1 MCLWQQSMQAKAIIA
16 YLLYYFQVTIPLFL
30 TLVCTGVSEQI
41 SPQMGWASIAIIKM
55 VIFCFGIS
63 NTGIKSWSKSENQ
76 FRSLCQ
82 NQLQLSLE
90 EKNIKHAPRL
100 KKFEV
105 RKNRPIITKLSSY
118 KDKEKFL
125 SLGPKLII
133 TNVAIREDFSVP
145 VRQAQSK
152 PIRLTKEHGSP
163 FTLWFWFM
171 DGICYYYD
179 VTPNRVKIQYQ

>member
-1 MCLWQQSMQAKAIIA
+1 
-16 YLLYYFQVTIPLFL
+16 
-30 TLVCTGVSEQI
+30 
-41 SPQMGWASIAIIKM
+41 M
-55 VIFCFGIS
+55 VIFFFGIS
-63 NTGIKSWSKSENQ
+63 NTGIKSWSKSVNHI
-76 FRSLCQ
+76 RSLCQ

-163 FTLWFWFM
+163 FTL
-171 DGICYYYD
+171 
-179 VTPNRVKIQYQ
+179 